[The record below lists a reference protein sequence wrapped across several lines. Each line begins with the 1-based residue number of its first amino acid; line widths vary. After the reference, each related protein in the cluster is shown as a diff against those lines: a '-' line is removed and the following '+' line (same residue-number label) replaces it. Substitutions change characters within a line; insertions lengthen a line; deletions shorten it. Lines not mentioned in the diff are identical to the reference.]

1 MVKSFT
7 IFFHLEAFSPLAVIY
22 YSDDPDEQLE
32 TLNTLVSECLERDG
46 PLRKVRVTRPPAPWM
61 KDPLIKEFQKK
72 RDSARFTAHQT
83 STDAAWHECRS
94 VRNKL
99 KSAIRTARKA
109 FIEKAFYSNKSREV
123 WKVIHRVLKPS
134 ARPLRFDPDELND
147 FFATTA
153 QRTLETRATPIED
166 LTCLIDNLPDV
177 PSGSMRFQ
185 LSPVTSENVLQ
196 VIKNVRS
203 DCSTGADQI
212 PTRFIKMVVECLA
225 VPQASIINNCIA
237 KAYFPK
243 QWKIARVS
251 TVPKIDNPVS
261 NEQLRSISVLP
272 VLSKVFEKLV
282 AIQMTNYAD
291 HAHLLHDR
299 ISAFRKGHSTTT
311 ALLRVRDEIMVLTDF
326 AKAFDAISFS
336 ATIVRLYKLGFSKPF
351 LKWLL
356 SYLSGR
362 SQFVQIDD
370 RKSSYQSSQYGV
382 PQGSILGP
390 MIFNLYLSDLH
401 EVIPSSMECVQYAD
415 DTSLYS
421 HFNVKELD
429 SRAVDMNKTLVS
441 ITNWS

>member
-99 KSAIRTARKA
+99 KSAIRTARNA

-370 RKSSYQSSQYGV
+370 RKPSYQSSQYGV

-390 MIFNLYLSDLH
+390 MILTYMYQIYTRLLH
-401 EVIPSSMECVQYAD
+401 HRWNASSMRMTPHCTAILMLR
-415 DTSLYS
+415 S
-421 HFNVKELD
+421 
-429 SRAVDMNKTLVS
+429 
-441 ITNWS
+441 

>member
-370 RKSSYQSSQYGV
+370 RKPSYQSSQYGV

-390 MIFNLYLSDLH
+390 MILTYMYQIYTRLLH
-401 EVIPSSMECVQYAD
+401 HRWNASSMRMTPHCKAILMLR
-415 DTSLYS
+415 S
-421 HFNVKELD
+421 
-429 SRAVDMNKTLVS
+429 
-441 ITNWS
+441 

>member
-1 MVKSFT
+1 M
-7 IFFHLEAFSPLAVIY
+7 
-22 YSDDPDEQLE
+22 
-32 TLNTLVSECLERDG
+32 
-46 PLRKVRVTRPPAPWM
+46 
-61 KDPLIKEFQKK
+61 
-72 RDSARFTAHQT
+72 
-83 STDAAWHECRS
+83 
-94 VRNKL
+94 
-99 KSAIRTARKA
+99 
-109 FIEKAFYSNKSREV
+109 
-123 WKVIHRVLKPS
+123 
-134 ARPLRFDPDELND
+134 
-147 FFATTA
+147 
-153 QRTLETRATPIED
+153 
-166 LTCLIDNLPDV
+166 
-177 PSGSMRFQ
+177 
-185 LSPVTSENVLQ
+185 
-196 VIKNVRS
+196 
-203 DCSTGADQI
+203 
-212 PTRFIKMVVECLA
+212 
-225 VPQASIINNCIA
+225 
-237 KAYFPK
+237 
-243 QWKIARVS
+243 S

-261 NEQLRSISVLP
+261 NDQLRSISVLP

-336 ATIVRLYKLGFSKPF
+336 ATIVKFYKLSFSKPF

-390 MIFNLYLSDLH
+390 MIFNLYVSDLH

-429 SRAVDMNKTLVS
+429 SRAVDMNETLVVS
-441 ITNWS
+441 QTGPRTPT